1 MENRLSLALSGRQAG
16 LHNAFM
22 SCVRTLNQEA
32 TFVQVF
38 TASGFFPRV
47 TRSRRITPSGRISA
61 IGGILSLFTGMSLL
75 SLSEVAFWAAR
86 ILGSTFKSVHRY
98 NLDVAFSK
106 HKKYFQDRKA
116 KKEKQDTVVQEEGK
130 GKTVIETM
138 GIYI

>member
-38 TASGFFPRV
+38 TASGFFPRI

-86 ILGSTFKSVHRY
+86 ILISTFKSVHRS

-106 HKKYFQDRKA
+106 HKKIISRTEKP
-116 KKEKQDTVVQEEGK
+116 KKKSKIQSCKKKGK
-130 GKTVIETM
+130 GKR
-138 GIYI
+138 